1 MNLLNIILFAQG
13 AAQSGDKGGMQW
25 QSIIFLVLII
35 VIFYFFMIR
44 PQSKKNKEIQKFR
57 ESLKKG
63 DKVITI
69 GGIHGKIAEI
79 DGSIVVI
86 EVEGGGKL
94 KVEKSAIA
102 QNVNEI
108 GTSPT
113 K

>member
-13 AAQSGDKGGMQW
+13 ASQSGAKGGMQW
-25 QSIIFLVLII
+25 QSIVFLLLII

-57 ESLKKG
+57 ESLRKG
-63 DKVITI
+63 DKVVTI
-69 GGIHGKIAEI
+69 GGIHGKIIEI
-79 DGSIVVI
+79 DGNIVVI

-108 GTSPT
+108 GTSTT